1 MKTAEE
7 KQNEINSLSKRMREL
22 QNEIKQDISNKY
34 KHLIGVCFNVSDN
47 TYLKITS
54 IEDVYEQDITVEGV
68 KISLI
73 KDISP
78 LRFDGFSIITEK
90 FIIDNQISKAR
101 FSALFDMVVERL
113 KEDYGINYNI

>member
-7 KQNEINSLSKRMREL
+7 KQNEINSLSKRMRDL
-22 QNEIKQDISNKY
+22 KDGIKQDILNEY
-34 KHLIGVCFNVSDN
+34 KHLIGVCFNVSNN

-54 IEDVYEQDITVEGV
+54 IEDVCEQYITVEGI

-73 KDISP
+73 KDIYP

-90 FIIDNQISKAR
+90 FIMDNEISKER
-101 FSALFDMVVERL
+101 FLILFDLAVERV
-113 KEDYGINYNI
+113 KEEYDI

>member
-1 MKTAEE
+1 MTVEE
-7 KQNEINSLSKRMREL
+7 KQNEINSLSKRMIEL
-22 QNEIKQDISNKY
+22 QDEIKRDILNKY
-34 KHLIGVCFNVSDN
+34 KYLIGVCFNVSDN

-54 IEDVYEQDITVEGV
+54 IEDVYEQDITVEGI

-90 FIIDNQISKAR
+90 FIKDNEISRDR
-101 FSALFDMVVERL
+101 FSTLFDLAVERIR
-113 KEDYGINYNI
+113 EEYDI